1 MYFMADCKKQIM
13 FLLISITKLCWETFP
28 AEESKTSSPKEQKK
42 KRKHAL
48 KKRGGWERKEK
59 EKKEHFWILICALS
73 DELPFSHSLLL
84 CGSCSLFRMTVW
96 PTLSQSCRPPSED
109 MLKQLKD
116 CFSQKHFHT
125 AGAKIAPK
133 SYWMRVLMV
142 LLAGSKF
149 HFPDGNRAASLGEF
163 CLPEGLPGHMKS
175 SHS

>member
-1 MYFMADCKKQIM
+1 MADCKKQIM
-13 FLLISITKLCWETFP
+13 FLLISITKLCWETVP
-28 AEESKTSSPKEQKK
+28 AEVSKTSSSKEQRKK
-42 KRKHAL
+42 KPYI
-48 KKRGGWERKEK
+48 KKRGEKRKEK
-59 EKKEHFWILICALS
+59 KKKEHFWILICALGG
-73 DELPFSHSLLL
+73 ELPFSHSLLL
-84 CGSCSLFRMTVW
+84 CGSRSLFRMTVW
-96 PTLSQSCRPPSED
+96 PTLSQSRLPPSRD

-133 SYWMRVLMV
+133 SYWMRVLTV

-163 CLPEGLPGHMKS
+163 RLPEGLPGSMKS